1 MTILKD
7 IFAKKVDRSIEGVIK
22 ADDDASLGIELEEYV
37 LTNEVQNRLRAFLSA
52 YNDYNGANGVWISG
66 FFGSGKSH
74 LLKMLA
80 LLLENRQVQLDG
92 GTQSALDL
100 FLPKCPENELVSG
113 EDKETLKQKLKKAVS
128 IPSKS
133 ILFNID
139 QKADVISKTQVDA
152 LLAVFVKVF
161 DEMCGYYGKQGHIA
175 QFERDLDSRY
185 LYEDFKHA
193 YRENSGKE
201 WSKGREQA
209 ILESSNIAKAYSQVT
224 HESEDVAKGILEKYR
239 AQYHLSIEDFAKQ
252 VNEYIERQIKLNDLA
267 DFRLNFF
274 VDEVGQYIAE
284 NVKLMTN
291 LQTVA
296 ESLATKCKGRAW
308 VIVTAQEDMDSVVG
322 ERGGQQSNDFS
333 KIQARFANRM
343 KLTSQDVAEVI
354 QKRLLIKNKAGEEIL
369 STVYHE
375 QKNNFKTLFDFA
387 SDNRAYQNFK
397 SEEHFV
403 NSYPFIPYQFTL
415 FQAAIS
421 NLSKHN
427 AFEGQ
432 HSSVGERSML
442 GVFQQVIMK
451 ISDNQV
457 GELATFDLMFEGIR
471 TALKSDIQSAI
482 LTAESNLDSTFAI
495 SVLKALFLVKYIKE
509 FKPTVHNICVLMLNS
524 FDKDIGQLKNEID
537 QALNLLESQTY
548 IRRTGEVYEYLTNEE
563 KDIEEEIK
571 STDVDTATVAD
582 HLQQIIFNTVIK
594 NRKIRYDANGLG
606 NQGQDYS
613 FSNKLDDKLYG
624 REFELSINVISPFY
638 EHSESHSE
646 LVSKSALH
654 PDELLVAMPS
664 DARLIHELIMY
675 KRTEKYISHNNTTA
689 KPLSVS
695 RILQDKGLQNRER
708 LNELETRIEAL
719 IVDATLLVAGNE
731 IAANASDAQSRINK
745 GFNELITQAYPN
757 LQMLKGVSYKESDV
771 RDVLQGVQQGSLDED
786 VNRLSEPEGDIFG
799 YITRNKRNGLR
810 TTGKSLVEYYE
821 KKPYGWSQVATLYT
835 LARLC
840 VRNKVEVQLDGHLL
854 ESDKLADSLLNARSR
869 ENMVLEPQLDFTPSQ
884 IRQLKEFYQE
894 FFDSP
899 PSNTEAKALAVET
912 IESLKE
918 KIIKTESLFKAINSY
933 PFLRELEPAIKQ
945 LKALTKQ
952 PYSWFL
958 TQLDEDIED
967 ELFNVKEHTLD
978 PIFGFMNGTQKK
990 IYDDAKAYLNRHE
1003 SNLKYI
1009 DSAEANVLSRT
1020 LDDVAIFKGNK
1031 IQQAKA
1037 LLDTL
1042 KDQVQSACE
1051 QARKDAVDAID
1062 LMQSR
1067 MQKTKEYAK
1076 LPEVRQAE
1084 FDAPFVKAM
1093 HSIKEAYLIAV
1104 IKDSPNYF
1112 EEHTYS
1118 ALLQKM
1124 VALVTPRTISIEN
1137 TVKSTS
1143 EPDNKSGQPNVTV
1156 KASDSTTD
1164 KREVKEPVVK
1174 YIAANK
1180 LKVPY
1185 ESAWLESEEDVQ
1197 QYVEAMR
1204 QVMLEQIRKGKRV
1217 QI

>member
-37 LTNEVQNRLRAFLSA
+37 LTNEVQSRLRAFLSA

-80 LLLENRQVQLDG
+80 LVLENKQVQLNG
-92 GTQSALDL
+92 EIKSALEL
-100 FLPKCPENELVSG
+100 FLPKCPDNESLTGS
-113 EDKETLKQKLKKAVS
+113 DKETLKHKLKKAVA

-139 QKADVISKTQVDA
+139 QKADVISKTQIDA

-175 QFERDLDSRY
+175 QFERDLDSRA
-185 LYEDFKHA
+185 LYEDFKQA
-193 YRENSGKE
+193 YLDISGKD

-209 ILESSNIAKAYSQVT
+209 ILESSNIAKAYSLVT
-224 HESEDVAKGILEKYR
+224 HEGEDVAKGILEKYR

-296 ESLATKCKGRAW
+296 ESLATKCQGRAW

-322 ERGGQQSNDFS
+322 HSGGQQSNDFS

-354 QKRLLIKNKAGEEIL
+354 QKRLLIKNEVGEAIL
-369 STVYHE
+369 SSVYQE

-397 SEEHFV
+397 SEEHFID
-403 NSYPFIPYQFTL
+403 SYPFIPYQFTL

-442 GVFQQVIMK
+442 GVFQQVIIK
-451 ISDNQV
+451 ISDNEI

-482 LTAESNLDSTFAI
+482 LTAESNLDSSFAI

-509 FKPTVHNICVLMLNS
+509 FKSTLHNICVLMLNS
-524 FDKDIGQLKNEID
+524 FDKDVGLLKKEID

-571 STDVDTATVAD
+571 STDVDTATVAEE
-582 HLQQIIFNTVIK
+582 LQQIIFNSVIK
-594 NRKIRYDANGLG
+594 NRKIRYDANGSG
-606 NQGQDYS
+606 NQGQDYA

-624 REFELSINVISPFY
+624 RDFELSINVISPFY
-638 EHSESHSE
+638 EHSESPSE
-646 LVSKSALH
+646 LASKSALH
-654 PDELLVAMPS
+654 PDELIVVMPS
-664 DARLIHELIMY
+664 DARLIHDLIMY

-689 KPLSVS
+689 QPLSVS
-695 RILQDKGLQNRER
+695 RILQDKGLQNRDR
-708 LNELETRIEAL
+708 LSELQARIESLVGA
-719 IVDATLLVAGNE
+719 ATLLVAGNE
-731 IAANASDAQSRINK
+731 VAVSASDAQTRINK

-757 LQMLKGVSYKESDV
+757 LQMLKGVAYKESDV
-771 RDVLQGVQQGSLDED
+771 RDVLQGAKQGALNDD
-786 VNRLSEPEGDIFG
+786 INHLSEPESDVFA
-799 YITRNKRNGLR
+799 YITRNKRSGLR
-810 TTGKSLVEYYE
+810 TTGKSLIEYYE

-835 LARLC
+835 LASLC
-840 VRNKVEVQLDGHLL
+840 ARNKVEIQLDGNLL
-854 ESDKLADSLLNARSR
+854 ELEELADNLLNTRSR
-869 ENMVLEPQLDFTPSQ
+869 ENIVLEPQLDFTPSQ

-899 PSNTEAKALAVET
+899 PNNTEAKALAVET

-918 KIIKTESLFKAINSY
+918 KIVKIEDLLIKINKY
-933 PFLRELEPAIKQ
+933 PFVSELEPAVKQ
-945 LKALTKQ
+945 LKALTKE

-958 TQLDEDIED
+958 TQLDEDIEE
-967 ELFNVKEHTLD
+967 ELFNIKEHKLD
-978 PIFGFMNGTQKK
+978 PIFGFMNGIQRK
-990 IYDDAKAYLNRHE
+990 IYDDAKVYLNHHE

-1009 DSAEANVLSRT
+1009 DRSEANVLSRT
-1020 LDDVAIFKGNK
+1020 LEDSAIFKGNK
-1031 IQQAKA
+1031 IQQAKT

-1042 KDQVQSACE
+1042 REQIQLACE
-1051 QARKDAVDAID
+1051 EARKEAIDAIR

-1067 MQKTKEYAK
+1067 MHKTNEYAK
-1076 LPEVRQAE
+1076 LPELRQAE
-1084 FDAPFVKAM
+1084 FDAIFNKAIS
-1093 HSIKEAYLIAV
+1093 SIEGEHLIAV
-1104 IKDSPNYF
+1104 IRDIPNYF
-1112 EEHTYS
+1112 KEHTYP
-1118 ALLQKM
+1118 ALLNKM
-1124 VALVTPRTISIEN
+1124 VTLVTSKTTATQITEP
-1137 TVKSTS
+1137 STS
-1143 EPDNKSGQPNVTV
+1143 KSEDNVGKPYVTTEP
-1156 KASDSTTD
+1156 STNMTD
-1164 KREVKEPVVK
+1164 QDEVREPVVK

-1185 ESAWLESEEDVQ
+1185 ESAWLESEEDVE
-1197 QYVEAMR
+1197 QYIDAMR